1 MFFKKKSEKGWLVIE
16 FRDSTVGI
24 CHVRPES
31 TGLPRV
37 VFCEERPWSDSD
49 PKSLEKVAREFHA
62 DRYQCTTL
70 MDPTDYQILLVEAPP
85 VKPDELKAAVRWRIK
100 DMIDYHL
107 DDAIVDVL
115 DIPPPEA
122 GNPRGHMMYA
132 VASRNSVVRK
142 MIDRFESVKMPLS
155 VIDIPDTAQRNLAVR
170 LEHGDKGIVMVS
182 FGIHGGFITFTCR
195 GELYLTRRIDIPLD
209 DITSEDPQT
218 REDAVSRA
226 ALEVQRSLDHFER
239 QFHYVPLERVVI
251 VPAPNTPALTARI
264 RESVLLP
271 TEEFELATVVDI
283 SEVPALADP
292 SMAVRWLTSIG
303 AGLRIEAR
311 TL

>member
-1 MFFKKKSEKGWLVIE
+1 M
-16 FRDSTVGI
+16 
-24 CHVRPES
+24 
-31 TGLPRV
+31 
-37 VFCEERPWSDSD
+37 FCEERPWSDSD

-271 TEEFELATVVDI
+271 TEEFELAAVVDI